1 MSENMNSKVVIVTGS
16 GKGIGRAIAERCAE
30 HGMYVVIVDVDE
42 NLATNTAKEISEKYN
57 VKALAVKTDVS
68 NEEEVKE
75 MAEKVLNEFGDIYAL
90 VNNAGIIRLGKP
102 FEEVENKEWNMIF
115 NINFMG
121 VVNCCKAVLPTLKNN
136 KKGRIINMSSLS
148 AHTGGMAV
156 TPAYA
161 ASKAAIMS
169 VTRSI
174 AKQVAPLKITVNSVA
189 PGLVET
195 EGASICN
202 YRPEQVPLNELASPD
217 NVADAVY
224 FLLSDGASHITGT
237 TLDVNG
243 GMFMR

>member
-1 MSENMNSKVVIVTGS
+1 MEEKVVIVTGS

-30 HGMYVVIVDVDE
+30 HSMQVVVADVDE
-42 NLATNTAKEISEKYN
+42 NLAINTAKEIKEKYN
-57 VKALAVKTDVS
+57 VKTMAAKTDVS
-68 NEEEVKE
+68 NEEQVFK
-75 MAEKVLNEFGDIYAL
+75 MVQKVIDKFGDIYAL

-102 FEEVENKEWNMIF
+102 FEEVENKEWDLIF

-121 VVNCCKAVLPTLKNN
+121 VVNCCKAVLPILKKN
-136 KKGRIINMSSLS
+136 KRGRIVNMSSMS
-148 AHTGGMAV
+148 AYTGGMAV

-169 VTRSI
+169 ITRSI

-189 PGLVET
+189 PGLIDT

-202 YRPEQVPLNELASPD
+202 YRPEQVPLNELGTPD

-224 FLLSDGASHITGT
+224 FLLSEGARHITGT
-237 TLDVNG
+237 TIDVNG
-243 GMFMR
+243 GIYMK

>member
-1 MSENMNSKVVIVTGS
+1 MEQKVVIVTGS

-30 HGMYVVIVDVDE
+30 HNMAVVIVDVDE
-42 NLATNTAKEISEKYN
+42 NLAINTSNEIAQKYN
-57 VKALAVKTDVS
+57 VKTMAVKTDVS
-68 NEEEVKE
+68 DETQVNSMVQ
-75 MAEKVLNEFGDIYAL
+75 KVLDEFGDIFAL

-102 FEEVENKEWNMIF
+102 FEEVENKEWNLIF

-121 VVNCCKAVLPTLKNN
+121 VVNCCRAVLPTLKNN
-136 KKGRIINMSSLS
+136 KMGRIVNMSSLS
-148 AHTGGMAV
+148 AYTGGMAV

-174 AKQVAPLKITVNSVA
+174 AKQVAHLKINVNSVA
-189 PGLVET
+189 PGLVDT

-202 YRPEQVPLNELASPD
+202 YKPEQVPLNELATSD

-243 GMFMR
+243 GMYMK